1 MVDDKENYKTFVKSA
16 EKMSDKRGN
25 FNNIYL
31 TFSLGL
37 FSFISVAT
45 IEKVPFYILNGLG
58 ILISVIWFLTIDNY
72 SKRNKVKYAIINEYE
87 KANNLKWFSEEEKRT
102 SVLTNLTILEKLLPI
117 SFLIIY
123 IIMMFIK

>member
-1 MVDDKENYKTFVKSA
+1 MIDDKENYTTFVESA

-45 IEKVPFYILNGLG
+45 IDKVPFYILNGLG
-58 ILISVIWFLTIDNY
+58 VLISIIWFFTIDNY
-72 SKRNKVKYAIINEYE
+72 SKRNKVKYDIINEYE
-87 KANNLKWFSEEEKRT
+87 KENNLKWFSEEAKRI

-117 SFLIIY
+117 AFLIIY
-123 IIMMFIK
+123 IVMMFIK